1 MFCIKFK
8 IQGFVEYEICI
19 LMINKIFCVC
29 VWGRGG
35 GEGGVGVGVVID
47 I

>member
-8 IQGFVEYEICI
+8 IQGFVEYEICTCI

-35 GEGGVGVGVVID
+35 VGVVID

>member
-35 GEGGVGVGVVID
+35 EGGVVVID

>member
-29 VWGRGG
+29 VGG
-35 GEGGVGVGVVID
+35 GGWGWGGVGVVID